1 MGDGHPS
8 IARVAVDLSTGR
20 LYDYSIPEALRGL
33 IPAGTPVV
41 VPFGRSERRGYVV
54 ELRDH
59 TDHPGD
65 LKPVRAAAG
74 REEMIRGSLLKLA
87 QWMAGYY
94 LAPIETAVRTVLPG
108 AVRRAGA
115 SFVERLMAA
124 PTEAGRGMDDVSRA
138 MLARRAPR
146 QARALE
152 KLVEAGEMR
161 VSRLETDGADRAA
174 LRALE
179 RKGYVRIWGGVIER
193 TPREG
198 MELVPTTA
206 LDLMPQQRDALEA
219 VKRIMDT
226 RAPPVALLHGV
237 TGSGKT
243 EIYLQAIA
251 HALEQGKGAIV
262 LVPEISLTPQTVE
275 RFVRRFGE
283 GVAVLHSGLADG
295 ERHDEWHRIRDG
307 RARIVVGAR
316 SALFAPVDPLGLIVV
331 DEEHESTYKQDEA
344 PRYHARDV
352 AVMRGHLEP
361 CAVVLGSAT
370 PCLESWENARK
381 GKYAL
386 IRMPHRVDHR
396 EMPEIRVIDLRYQRQ
411 GREQKRG
418 LFSTPL
424 VEEIRMRVDRAEQ
437 VILFLNRRGYASSI
451 QCPACGEAVQCA
463 HCSIA
468 LTYHKREHRLVCH
481 LCGLTRPL
489 PDLCPNPDCRDPSIR
504 MAGAGTE
511 RVEETLR
518 KLFPRVE
525 IARMDSDTM
534 TRKSEYRRV
543 LDGFKS
549 GRIQIL
555 VGTQMIAKGLHFPNV
570 TLVGVVNA
578 DLTLHLPDFRAG
590 ERTLQLITQ
599 VAGRAGRGEVPGL
612 VIVQS
617 YTPFHPA
624 IQAARRMDYEVF
636 CDQELEF
643 RRTQGFPPFA
653 RMVSCLFR
661 GKREDRVC
669 AAARAFEAA
678 AQSPEPPPAGWMV
691 TPAAPAGLA
700 RIRDE
705 YRWQVLL
712 RGPRN
717 RYQAMNA
724 AIRSAFQRTARAG
737 VRTSADVDPMAVM

>member
-1 MGDGHPS
+1 MGDRHPS
-8 IARVAVDLSTGR
+8 VARVAVDLSTGR
-20 LYDYSIPEALRGL
+20 LFDYAIPDELRGTL
-33 IPAGTPVV
+33 PAGTPVV
-41 VPFGRSERRGYVV
+41 VPFGRAERRGYVV
-54 ELRDH
+54 ELRDRTEH
-59 TDHPGD
+59 TGT
-65 LKPVRAAAG
+65 LKFIKSAAG
-74 REEMIRGSLLKLA
+74 REEMIRGSLLQLA
-87 QWMAGYY
+87 RWMADYY
-94 LAPIETAVRTVLPG
+94 IAPIETAVRTVLPG

-115 SFVERLMAA
+115 AFVERLMAA
-124 PTEAGRGMDDVSRA
+124 PTEAGRALDDVARA

-152 KLVEAGEMR
+152 RLVERGETLL
-161 VSRLETDGADRAA
+161 SRLEAEGADRAA

-179 RKGYVRIWGGVIER
+179 HKGYVRIWGGVMER
-193 TPREG
+193 SPREG
-198 MELVPTTA
+198 MELLPTTA
-206 LDLMPQQRDALEA
+206 LELMPQQRDALEA

-226 RAPPVALLHGV
+226 RSPPVALLHGV

-396 EMPEIRVIDLRYQRQ
+396 EMPEIRVIDLRYQGQ
-411 GREQKRG
+411 GRDQRRG
-418 LFSTPL
+418 LFAKPL
-424 VEEIRMRVDRAEQ
+424 VEEIRMRVERSEQ

-451 QCPACGEAVQCA
+451 QCPACGEAVPCVQ
-463 HCSIA
+463 CSIA
-468 LTYHKREHRLVCH
+468 MTYHKREHRLVCH
-481 LCGLTRPL
+481 LCGMTRPL
-489 PDLCPNPDCRDPSIR
+489 PDRCPNPECRDPSIR

-518 KLFPRVE
+518 KLFPHVE

-549 GRIQIL
+549 GRIRIL

-570 TLVGVVNA
+570 TLVGVINA

-617 YTPFHPA
+617 FTPFHPA

-643 RRTQGFPPFA
+643 RRSQGFPPFA

-661 GKREDRVC
+661 GKREDRVR
-669 AAARAFEAA
+669 ATAQAFETA
-678 AQSPEPPPAGWMV
+678 AQSPEPPPGGWHV
-691 TPAAPAGLA
+691 TPAAPAALA

-724 AIRSAFQRTARAG
+724 AVRSAFERAG
-737 VRTSADVDPMAVM
+737 QPGVHFSADVDPVHML

>member
-1 MGDGHPS
+1 MGDRHPS
-8 IARVAVDLSTGR
+8 VARVAVDLSTGR
-20 LYDYSIPEALRGL
+20 LYDYAIPDDLRGSL
-33 IPAGTPVV
+33 PAGTPVV
-41 VPFGRSERRGYVV
+41 VPFGKSERRGYIV

-59 TDHPGD
+59 TDHPGE
-65 LKPVRAAAG
+65 LKPVKAAAG
-74 REEMIRGSLLKLA
+74 REEMIRGPLLKLA
-87 QWMAGYY
+87 QWMAEYY

-108 AVRRAGA
+108 AVRKAGA
-115 SFVERLMAA
+115 AFVERLMAA
-124 PTEAGRGMDDVSRA
+124 PTEAGRAMDEVGRA

-146 QARALE
+146 QALALD
-152 KLVEAGEMR
+152 KLLETGEVR
-161 VSRLETDGADRAA
+161 INRLEAAGIDRAA

-179 RKGYVRIWGGVIER
+179 HKGYARIWGGVAER
-193 TPREG
+193 SPHEG
-198 MELVPTTA
+198 VELLRTA
-206 LDLMPQQRDALEA
+206 PLELMPQQRDALDT

-226 RAPPVALLHGV
+226 RTPPVALLHGV

-243 EIYLQAIA
+243 EVYLQAIA

-275 RFVRRFGE
+275 RFLRRFGD

-331 DEEHESTYKQDEA
+331 DEEHEPSYKQDEA

-352 AVMRGHLEP
+352 AVMRGHFDN

-370 PCLESWENARK
+370 PCLESWENARN

-386 IRMPHRVDHR
+386 VRMPHRVDHR
-396 EMPEIRVIDLRYQRQ
+396 EMPDIRVIDLRYQRQ

-424 VEEIRMRVDRAEQ
+424 VEEIRMRVERSEQ

-451 QCPACGEAVQCA
+451 QCPACGEAVQCG

-468 LTYHKREHRLVCH
+468 MTYHKREHRLICH
-481 LCGLTRPL
+481 LCGITRAL
-489 PDLCPNPDCRDPSIR
+489 PEICPNPGCKDPSIR

-534 TRKSEYRRV
+534 TRRSEYRRV

-599 VAGRAGRGEVPGL
+599 VAGRAGRGEVPGV

-624 IQAARRMDYEVF
+624 IQAARRMDFETF

-643 RRTQGFPPFA
+643 RRTQGFPPYA
-653 RMVSCLFR
+653 RMINCLFR
-661 GKREDRVC
+661 GKDEGCVR
-669 AAARAFEAA
+669 AAAKAFEEAV
-678 AQSPEPPPAGWMV
+678 QPPATPPNGWTV
-691 TPAAPAGLA
+691 TPAAPAGLS

-705 YRWQVLL
+705 HRFQVML

-717 RYQAMNA
+717 RYRAMNEA
-724 AIRSAFQRTARAG
+724 VRNAFQRAARSG
-737 VRTSADVDPMAVM
+737 VRVSADVDPVHMI